1 MIKTGYSKICITPPA
16 DTVICGYYEKRYTKG
31 VLDDIYASA
40 VAFDDGKKKALIL
53 TVELCLL
60 STAQS
65 DKLRRSIADASGLD
79 LDSILVNC
87 SHTHTGPA
95 VEVDLD
101 GTPTD
106 SEYDRTVYELM
117 LKVSLD
123 AFRDMRES
131 SFFVGNGSAPGIS
144 FPRRFRMKNGG
155 VQTNPGVEN
164 PDILHPLGE
173 ANDAVKFLKIERDGG
188 RDIVIVCF
196 GTHADTVGG
205 DYISGDWPG
214 FVCKTVEKV
223 FENLDCVFITGAQGD
238 VNHINTA
245 PTPGQRRGLDYDSFD
260 NVPRGYEHAKYMG
273 RRVAGAVIGGLDKAE
288 PIICNEITYASK
300 KIWIPSN
307 IENDRLDEAKAIVKL
322 HNEGKD
328 CELPYEKM
336 ELTTVVAEATRICKL
351 ENGPSEFDFVLS
363 VLKLGDFIIAGL
375 PGECFVEIGKRIEAN
390 YGKDEIMVSCLTNG
404 GDGYFPTSSAY
415 DEGGYEA
422 RSSKLK
428 KGVDNIIV
436 DKMTELIRGLQ

>member
-1 MIKTGYSKICITPPA
+1 MKTGYSKICITPPNG
-16 DTVICGYYEKRYTKG
+16 TVICGYYEKRYTKG

-53 TVELCLL
+53 TAELCLL

-65 DKLRRSIADASGLD
+65 DKVRKSIADASGLD
-79 LDSILVNC
+79 IDSILVNC

-95 VEVDLD
+95 IDVDLD
-101 GTPTD
+101 DVPTN
-106 SEYDRTVYELM
+106 SEYDTTIYELL

-123 AFRDMRES
+123 ALRDMRES
-131 SFFVGNGSAPGIS
+131 SFYVGSGKASDIS
-144 FPRRFRMKNGG
+144 FPRRFRMKDGK

-164 PDILHPLGE
+164 PNILHPLGE
-173 ANDAVKFLKIERDGG
+173 ANDTVKYLKIERDGA

-205 DYISGDWPG
+205 ELISGDWPR
-214 FVCKTVEKV
+214 FVCKTVEAV
-223 FENLDCVFITGAQGD
+223 FDNVDCVFITGVQGD

-245 PTPGQRRGLDYDSFD
+245 PTPSERRGLDYDSFD

-273 RRVAGAVIGGLDKAE
+273 RRVAAAVIGGLDKAA
-288 PIICNEITYASK
+288 PIACESIDYSSR

-307 IENDRLDEAKAIVKL
+307 MENDRLDEARRIVKL
-322 HNEGKD
+322 HAEGRD
-328 CELPYEKM
+328 SELPYEKM

-351 ENGPSEFDFVLS
+351 ENGPTEFDFVLS
-363 VLKLGDFIIAGL
+363 VLKLGDFVIAGL

-390 YGKDEIMVSCLTNG
+390 YGKDSIMVCCLTNG
-404 GDGYFPTSSAY
+404 GDGYFPTSTAY

-422 RSSKLK
+422 RSSMLK
-428 KGVDNIIV
+428 KGVDNILV
-436 DKMTELIRGLQ
+436 DEMTELIGELS